1 MMYTDDEIKAVIST
15 APDESFGDH
24 SEQDKITWV
33 KFVMSVD
40 SNPKA
45 HKLVHYSYLARA
57 MAEGFG
63 SVHPQDYGD
72 DSALEQIKSLIVAT
86 HTPYKDMANEEAA
99 WRSWKI
105 TPVQASLATRVV
117 KEAIKKAQLQSAE

>member
-15 APDESFGDH
+15 APDEAFGDH

-45 HKLVHYSYLARA
+45 HKLVH
-57 MAEGFG
+57 
-63 SVHPQDYGD
+63 
-72 DSALEQIKSLIVAT
+72 
-86 HTPYKDMANEEAA
+86 
-99 WRSWKI
+99 
-105 TPVQASLATRVV
+105 
-117 KEAIKKAQLQSAE
+117 